1 VVHGWATDALKAWRT
16 ESGKNVFANRY
27 EANDVEG
34 NVRAM
39 FDLSDG
45 KVDIWIVPGLIPGDV
60 NEKGEIEVKRPKP
73 PPQKKIKTEIAR
85 RQRRYPRQ
93 VSEGATPRNIVFLC
107 GSQFRAPE
115 QTQSNHSHEHHP
127 PDGI

>member
-1 VVHGWATDALKAWRT
+1 M
-16 ESGKNVFANRY
+16 FANRY

-60 NEKGEIEVKRPKP
+60 NEQGEIEVKRPKP
-73 PPQKKIKTEIAR
+73 PPQKKRNRNREKTKKI
-85 RQRRYPRQ
+85 
-93 VSEGATPRNIVFLC
+93 
-107 GSQFRAPE
+107 SQ
-115 QTQSNHSHEHHP
+115 TS
-127 PDGI
+127 I

>member
-60 NEKGEIEVKRPKP
+60 NEQGEIEVKRPKP
-73 PPQKKIKTEIAR
+73 PPQKKETEIAR

-127 PDGI
+127 PDGN

>member
-1 VVHGWATDALKAWRT
+1 MVHGWATDALKAWRT

-73 PPQKKIKTEIAR
+73 PTNKKRNRDREKTKKI
-85 RQRRYPRQ
+85 
-93 VSEGATPRNIVFLC
+93 
-107 GSQFRAPE
+107 SQ
-115 QTQSNHSHEHHP
+115 TS
-127 PDGI
+127 I